1 MTEFRLLY
9 LRGDIQDKF
18 ILEAAQEQQDTRRG
32 GFSKKFRYC
41 ALGLCAAMA
50 LCAGLVVYTQFQRTS
65 DSLVDLPKVT
75 TAVTDDDVQIANPF
89 QECTDLSEAAQ
100 IAGFSIT
107 APDSCVN
114 SSGKVIQAIQNDM
127 IEIIYQDDAGNE
139 LARIRKGLGT
149 SEISGDYNLYEND
162 STQEI
167 DGKSVHIRGNGRLVY
182 AADWTDGVYAYS
194 VTFESGAAE
203 DTAEDVIMA
212 VY

>member
-1 MTEFRLLY
+1 MKEFRLLY
-9 LRGDIQDKF
+9 LIGDIQDKF

-32 GFSKKFRYC
+32 GFSKKIRYC

-65 DSLVDLPKVT
+65 DSLVGRPKVT
-75 TAVTDDDVQIANPF
+75 TAVTDD
-89 QECTDLSEAAQ
+89 
-100 IAGFSIT
+100 
-107 APDSCVN
+107 VN

>member
-1 MTEFRLLY
+1 MKEFRLLY
-9 LRGDIQDKF
+9 LIGDIQDKF

-32 GFSKKFRYC
+32 GFSKKIRYC

-65 DSLVDLPKVT
+65 DSLVGRPKVT

-127 IEIIYQDDAGNE
+127 IEIIYQDDAGNG
-139 LARIRKGLGT
+139 LAPAKSAETITYMRTILPRKLT
-149 SEISGDYNLYEND
+149 A
-162 STQEI
+162 
-167 DGKSVHIRGNGRLVY
+167 RVY
-182 AADWTDGVYAYS
+182 TFVETADWSMPQTGQTV
-194 VTFESGAAE
+194 FMR
-203 DTAEDVIMA
+203 IL
-212 VY
+212 

>member
-1 MTEFRLLY
+1 MKEFRLLY
-9 LRGDIQDKF
+9 LIGDIQDKF

-32 GFSKKFRYC
+32 GFSKKSGIV
-41 ALGLCAAMA
+41 LWDCAAMA

-65 DSLVDLPKVT
+65 DSLVGRPKVT

-139 LARIRKGLGT
+139 LAQIRKGLGT

>member
-1 MTEFRLLY
+1 MKEFRLLY
-9 LRGDIQDKF
+9 LIGDIQDKF

-107 APDSCVN
+107 AP
-114 SSGKVIQAIQNDM
+114 
-127 IEIIYQDDAGNE
+127 E
-139 LARIRKGLGT
+139 
-149 SEISGDYNLYEND
+149 
-162 STQEI
+162 
-167 DGKSVHIRGNGRLVY
+167 
-182 AADWTDGVYAYS
+182 
-194 VTFESGAAE
+194 
-203 DTAEDVIMA
+203 
-212 VY
+212 

>member
-1 MTEFRLLY
+1 MKEFRLLY
-9 LRGDIQDKF
+9 LIGDIQDKF

-50 LCAGLVVYTQFQRTS
+50 LCAGFVVYTQFQRTS

-139 LARIRKGLGT
+139 LARIRKGLST

-203 DTAEDVIMA
+203 ETAEDVIMA

>member
-1 MTEFRLLY
+1 
-9 LRGDIQDKF
+9 
-18 ILEAAQEQQDTRRG
+18 
-32 GFSKKFRYC
+32 
-41 ALGLCAAMA
+41 MA

-139 LARIRKGLGT
+139 LARIRKGLST

-182 AADWTDGVYAYS
+182 AADWTDGVYAS
-194 VTFESGAAE
+194 ARTGGWP
-203 DTAEDVIMA
+203 DP
-212 VY
+212 

>member
-1 MTEFRLLY
+1 M
-9 LRGDIQDKF
+9 
-18 ILEAAQEQQDTRRG
+18 
-32 GFSKKFRYC
+32 
-41 ALGLCAAMA
+41 GLCAAMA
-50 LCAGLVVYTQFQRTS
+50 LSAGLVVYTQFQRTS

>member
-1 MTEFRLLY
+1 M
-9 LRGDIQDKF
+9 
-18 ILEAAQEQQDTRRG
+18 
-32 GFSKKFRYC
+32 
-41 ALGLCAAMA
+41 
-50 LCAGLVVYTQFQRTS
+50 V
-65 DSLVDLPKVT
+65 
-75 TAVTDDDVQIANPF
+75 
-89 QECTDLSEAAQ
+89 
-100 IAGFSIT
+100 
-107 APDSCVN
+107 
-114 SSGKVIQAIQNDM
+114 